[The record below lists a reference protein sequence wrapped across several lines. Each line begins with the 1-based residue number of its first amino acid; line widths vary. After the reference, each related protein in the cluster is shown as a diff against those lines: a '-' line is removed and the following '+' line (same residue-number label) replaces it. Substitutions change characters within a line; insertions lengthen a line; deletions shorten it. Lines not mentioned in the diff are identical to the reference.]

1 MSIEHRDAAAKTTA
15 RRIPR
20 RTLMMA
26 APALAGLIGLGQ
38 RAGAQPI
45 HPIRT
50 PTGLATSAPSP
61 TNTPSPAPTSSS
73 APPTATATATPKP
86 VEPDPVPVGVDST
99 TVSGAATYF
108 PYTGHNVADPILT
121 MWRRFGAEKV
131 LSAPL
136 SEELFDDSTAWILQY
151 FPGIVFGYNPVDD
164 IPSVVPM
171 LFTSDQVAAYM
182 PRDAAALSNVRV
194 TGAFRDFWSR
204 NGKEAL
210 FGQPLTNSFTGPD
223 GAPRQVFETAILQ
236 ETDQGVWLYPA
247 WRDLVRAG
255 GIPGNEAFTPQP
267 PTGGTTYLVSAS
279 DGLNLRDAP
288 AKDGPVLTLVPD
300 NSEFI
305 AAPGQ
310 NGDWI
315 AGYVNGYAGWF
326 AKSFLTEPPQ
336 VPELSTGQWKVGI
349 WQGAILGDTNVR
361 EQPTTKAKTIK
372 QMSFGDP
379 VEVSAWVQGE
389 ETYKGADLWAQIGQ
403 NQFIYGRNVGRTAPI
418 APTPVPQGSPAV
430 GNWIDVNLT
439 QQLMTAYEGTSAVR
453 TVPMTSGMP
462 PFQTPEGWYQ
472 IMRRVAN
479 EEMTSGSIGA
489 EEFFDLKNVLFTQY
503 FTERGHA
510 IHFAWWRTKETIG
523 RPGSHGCLNL
533 LLDDARFFWDWADI
547 GTTLVIH
554 Y

>member
-1 MSIEHRDAAAKTTA
+1 MSTEHCDSPATTPA
-15 RRIPR
+15 RRLPR
-20 RTLMMA
+20 RTVLMA

-38 RAGAQPI
+38 RAAAQPI
-45 HPIRT
+45 HPIST
-50 PTGLATSAPSP
+50 PTRPATSAPSS
-61 TNTPSPAPTSSS
+61 TATPS
-73 APPTATATATPKP
+73 PTATAASTATPVATPKP
-86 VEPDPVPVGVDST
+86 VEPDPVPVGVQST
-99 TVSGAATYF
+99 TVSGNATYF

-121 MWRRFGAEKV
+121 TWQQFGAEKV

-136 SEELFDDSTAWILQY
+136 SEELFDDTTAWILQY
-151 FPGIVFGYNPVDD
+151 FPGLVFGYNPVDD
-164 IPSVVPM
+164 VPSVVPM
-171 LFTSDQVAAYM
+171 LFTAGQVAGYL
-182 PRDAAALSNVRV
+182 PSDARAISNVQI

-204 NGKEAL
+204 NGKDAL

-223 GAPRQVFETAILQ
+223 GAQRQVFETAILQ
-236 ETDQGVWLYPA
+236 QTDQGVWLYPA
-247 WRDLVRAG
+247 WREIVQSG
-255 GIPGNEAFTPQP
+255 SIPGNEAFTPQP
-267 PTGGTTYLVSAS
+267 PTGGTTFLVSAS

-288 AKDGPVLTLVPD
+288 AADGPVLTLVPD

-310 NGDWI
+310 KSDWI

-336 VPELSTGQWKVGI
+336 VPELSTGQWKTNI

-361 EQPTTKAKTIK
+361 QQPTTKAKTVK
-372 QMSFGDP
+372 QMTFGDA

-403 NQFIYGRNVGRTAPI
+403 NQFVYGRNVGRTAPI
-418 APTPVPQGSPAV
+418 APTPVLQGSPTQ

-439 QQLMTAYEGTSAVR
+439 QQLMTAYEGTSAVN
-453 TVPMTSGMP
+453 TVAMTSGMP
-462 PFQTPEGWYQ
+462 PYQTPEGWYT
-472 IMRRVAN
+472 IGRRVAN

-503 FTERGHA
+503 FTDRGHA
-510 IHFAWWRTKETIG
+510 VHFAWWRTKETIG

-533 LLDDARFFWDWADI
+533 LLDDARFFWDWANI
-547 GTTLVIH
+547 GTALVIH